1 MGEIKDV
8 DNRIQKQNIKWENE
22 SIIIEDIVKT
32 ILKTISNLNGDVEM
46 PKTSMVSI
54 FLLKTFVISEHN
66 AVQNNEFKYQC
77 LQVPKQIFCLQRQD
91 QRIKIAPV
99 DDEIIGLARN
109 LAFPTFQKSQEDKVG
124 I

>member
-1 MGEIKDV
+1 MGEIRNV

-66 AVQNNEFKYQC
+66 AVQNNEFKYQY
-77 LQVPKQIFCLQRQD
+77 L
-91 QRIKIAPV
+91 
-99 DDEIIGLARN
+99 
-109 LAFPTFQKSQEDKVG
+109 
-124 I
+124 

>member
-1 MGEIKDV
+1 MGEIRNV

-32 ILKTISNLNGDVEM
+32 IFYLLKTISTLDGDVEM

-66 AVQNNEFKYQC
+66 TVQNNEFKYQC
-77 LQVPKQIFCLQRQD
+77 L
-91 QRIKIAPV
+91 
-99 DDEIIGLARN
+99 
-109 LAFPTFQKSQEDKVG
+109 
-124 I
+124 

>member
-32 ILKTISNLNGDVEM
+32 IFYLLKTISTLDGDVEM

-66 AVQNNEFKYQC
+66 TVQNNEFKYQY
-77 LQVPKQIFCLQRQD
+77 L
-91 QRIKIAPV
+91 
-99 DDEIIGLARN
+99 
-109 LAFPTFQKSQEDKVG
+109 
-124 I
+124 

>member
-1 MGEIKDV
+1 MGEIRNV

-77 LQVPKQIFCLQRQD
+77 L
-91 QRIKIAPV
+91 
-99 DDEIIGLARN
+99 
-109 LAFPTFQKSQEDKVG
+109 
-124 I
+124 

>member
-32 ILKTISNLNGDVEM
+32 IFYLLKTISTLDGDVEM

-54 FLLKTFVISEHN
+54 FLLKTFFISEHN
-66 AVQNNEFKYQC
+66 AVQNNEFKYQ
-77 LQVPKQIFCLQRQD
+77 VFAIS
-91 QRIKIAPV
+91 RIN
-99 DDEIIGLARN
+99 II
-109 LAFPTFQKSQEDKVG
+109 
-124 I
+124 

>member
-32 ILKTISNLNGDVEM
+32 IFYLSKTISILNGDVEM

-77 LQVPKQIFCLQRQD
+77 L
-91 QRIKIAPV
+91 
-99 DDEIIGLARN
+99 
-109 LAFPTFQKSQEDKVG
+109 
-124 I
+124 

>member
-32 ILKTISNLNGDVEM
+32 IFYLLKTISTLDGDVEM

-77 LQVPKQIFCLQRQD
+77 L
-91 QRIKIAPV
+91 
-99 DDEIIGLARN
+99 
-109 LAFPTFQKSQEDKVG
+109 
-124 I
+124 

>member
-32 ILKTISNLNGDVEM
+32 IFNLAKTISTLDGDVEM

-54 FLLKTFVISEHN
+54 FLLKTFVIYEHN

-77 LQVPKQIFCLQRQD
+77 L
-91 QRIKIAPV
+91 
-99 DDEIIGLARN
+99 
-109 LAFPTFQKSQEDKVG
+109 
-124 I
+124 